1 MPLLTNPKHE
11 HFAQLVAKG
20 ETPPKAY
27 VLAGYSEAGAAQS
40 ANRLLKDA
48 DVLARV
54 AELRANLT
62 ERLVEKTAYDL
73 AKAMQETDEALR
85 LALAKE
91 NPGAAVA
98 AITLRSKLNG
108 LLVDKKEI
116 RTGPLEEK
124 SEAEL
129 DDIIRRAAAEAQ
141 VSFGPGGEGP
151 ETRH

>member
-20 ETPPKAY
+20 ESAQKAY
-27 VLAGYSEAGAAQS
+27 VLVGYSEAGAS
-40 ANRLLKDA
+40 ASATRLLKDA
-48 DVLARV
+48 RVLARV

-62 ERLVEKTAYDL
+62 ERMVEKTAYDL
-73 AKAMQETDEALR
+73 TKAMQETDEALR

-116 RTGPLEEK
+116 RTGPLGEK

-141 VSFGPGGEGP
+141 VSLGAGGEGP